1 MRPWRAVPFL
11 LLASVQAMAVEPASI
26 PMNVVTGYRYRTV
39 VSEDYWRQIMG
50 AVQWLNDAPNAS
62 ERKRRR
68 QEFDQAIA
76 KAARTHGIDRKVLET
91 LLLTESGF
99 RHNAVSSKGAMGLGQ
114 LMPGTA
120 AELGV
125 SDPFDP
131 EENID
136 AAAYYLSKMLE
147 RFGSL
152 KLALAAYNA
161 GPDAVEKYRGVPPY
175 KETRA
180 FVEKI
185 MGRVSEPPEKDFF
198 VVSK

>member
-1 MRPWRAVPFL
+1 MPLL
-11 LLASVQAMAVEPASI
+11 LLASVQVRAVEPAVV

-39 VSEDYWRQIMG
+39 VSEDYRRQIMS
-50 AVQWLNDAPNAS
+50 AVQWLNDTPNAR
-62 ERKRRR
+62 ERKRRGH
-68 QEFDQAIA
+68 EFDRAIA

-99 RHNAVSSKGAMGLGQ
+99 RKNAISHKGAMGLGQ

-161 GPDAVEKYRGVPPY
+161 GPTAVEKYNGVPPY
-175 KETRA
+175 KETQA
-180 FVEKI
+180 FVQKI
-185 MGRVSEPPEKDFF
+185 MQETQGTDDEDFF
-198 VVSK
+198 IVSK